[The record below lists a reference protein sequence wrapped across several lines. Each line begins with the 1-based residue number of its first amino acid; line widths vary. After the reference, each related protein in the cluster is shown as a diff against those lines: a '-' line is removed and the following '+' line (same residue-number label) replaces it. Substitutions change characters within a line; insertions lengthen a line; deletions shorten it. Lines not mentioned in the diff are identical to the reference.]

1 MTNDKPDTTADRAQ
15 LAKLMIQ
22 YEAAGGRG
30 VELAEEIDQLR
41 RKIALAGKKFYR
53 TVITVEV
60 LTDEPYDPGSLE
72 QVHYDTFEGHASGVW
87 DVTEVEETD
96 SERMAQLLIAQGS
109 IPEFL
114 LGEPED
120 YYEWEEEEDNQ
131 EVADER

>member
-1 MTNDKPDTTADRAQ
+1 MTNEKPDTTADRAQ

-30 VELAEEIDQLR
+30 VELAEEIDTLH

-53 TVITVEV
+53 TIITVEV
-60 LTDEPYDPGSLE
+60 LTDEPYSPGSLE

-87 DVTEVEETD
+87 DVSEVEEVD
-96 SERMAQLLIAQGS
+96 SERMAELLIAQGS

-114 LGEPED
+114 LGEPGD
-120 YYEWEEEEDNQ
+120 YDWEEEGEDAN
-131 EVADER
+131 